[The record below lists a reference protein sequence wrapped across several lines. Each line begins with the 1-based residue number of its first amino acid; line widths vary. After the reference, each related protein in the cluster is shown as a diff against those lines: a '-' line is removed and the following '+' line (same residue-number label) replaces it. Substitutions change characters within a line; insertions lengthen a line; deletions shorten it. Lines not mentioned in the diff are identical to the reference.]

1 MNATEIQDIWQAIQE
16 SERSD
21 ESHFT
26 HDETSIKSEAPRAP
40 HHLQD
45 LFSDRGSSPGQKSV
59 ADTTISPAL
68 PGLD

>member
-1 MNATEIQDIWQAIQE
+1 MNAIEIQDVWKVIRE

-26 HDETSIKSEAPRAP
+26 NDETSIKAEAPRVP

-45 LFSDRGSSPGQKSV
+45 LFSDMGSGPGRKSI
-59 ADTTISPAL
+59 AEAAISPAL
-68 PGLD
+68 PAPG